1 MRYVILLIT
10 MLGIVV
16 VGGGFGYLL
25 AAENIRTDLPDI
37 QQSYTTHIYDIK
49 GNEIAVVHAEEDREP
64 ATIDKVPNHLKNAF
78 LAVEDARFYQ
88 HIGIDV
94 RGIMRALWENIRHQ
108 SVMEGGSTITQQLA
122 RNYYLTQEQSYHRKI
137 QEMFLA
143 LKIEHRH
150 TKDEILEL
158 YLNQIYFGRG
168 AYGVQ
173 AASKAYF
180 GKNVEDLDLNECAML
195 AGIPKSPNYYSPM
208 DNMEAA
214 QERKAV
220 VLNQMA
226 KYGYISASTAQKTAA
241 EEVHLAKPV
250 PKEGK
255 ANYFVD
261 YVIQTMID
269 KYGADGLYKGGL
281 KIYTTLDMDAQQA
294 AEEAMKNLPEMKD
307 ANGLKQPQGALVAI
321 DPHTGYIKAMVG
333 GRGTDMFNR
342 AALAERQPGSAFK
355 PFVFAAALESGYTP
369 STVVDDSPLNIYGWS
384 PQNYN
389 RGFSGSVPLQYAC
402 EQSLNVATVRVAQ
415 DVGIDKAIN
424 LAREMGIS
432 TIVMEGDKNDV
443 NLSTALGGM
452 TKGVTPLELTSAYCT
467 FANKGRY
474 VKHTAI
480 AKVLDR
486 NGNVLEAYP
495 VPDKTKQVLKEKTA
509 DYLNTMLRGVVAR
522 GTGTAAN
529 INDTV
534 AGKTGTTSDYH
545 DAWFVGYVPDLVV
558 GVWIGCDDNQQMG
571 TMTGGTLPAHIWTIF
586 MKKIIEGNNKV

>member
-37 QQSYTTHIYDIK
+37 QPSYTTHIYDIK

-180 GKNVEDLDLNECAML
+180 GKNVDDLDLNECAML

-241 EEVHLAKPV
+241 EGVHLAKPV

-402 EQSLNVATVRVAQ
+402 EQSLNVASVRVAQ

-495 VPDKTKQVLKEKTA
+495 MPDKTKQVLKEKTA

-529 INDTV
+529 INETV

-571 TMTGGTLPAHIWTIF
+571 TMTGGTLPAHIWSIF

>member
-37 QQSYTTHIYDIK
+37 QPSYTTHIYDIK

-415 DVGIDKAIN
+415 DVGIDKVIN

-529 INDTV
+529 INETV

>member
-1 MRYVILLIT
+1 

-37 QQSYTTHIYDIK
+37 QPSYTTHIYDIK

-355 PFVFAAALESGYTP
+355 PFVFAAALEAGYTP

-415 DVGIDKAIN
+415 DVGIDKVIN

-495 VPDKTKQVLKEKTA
+495 MPDKTKQVLKEKTA

-529 INDTV
+529 INETV

-586 MKKIIEGNNKV
+586 MKKVIEGNNKV

>member
-37 QQSYTTHIYDIK
+37 QPSYTTHIYDIK

-78 LAVEDARFYQ
+78 LAVEDARFYR

-355 PFVFAAALESGYTP
+355 PFVFAAALEAGYTP

-415 DVGIDKAIN
+415 DVGIDKVIN

-432 TIVMEGDKNDV
+432 TIVMEGDKNDI

-495 VPDKTKQVLKEKTA
+495 MPDKTKQVLKEKTA

-529 INDTV
+529 INETV